1 MNCLDEPL
9 EPGANTLPE
18 DLNTDFRA
26 SWAVTAAISSLK
38 VMGWRELKNHP
49 NL

>member
-1 MNCLDEPL
+1 MNSPDEPL
-9 EPGANTLPE
+9 EPGANTLAE
-18 DLNTDFRA
+18 DFNTDFR
-26 SWAVTAAISSLK
+26 SIWAVTAAMSSLK